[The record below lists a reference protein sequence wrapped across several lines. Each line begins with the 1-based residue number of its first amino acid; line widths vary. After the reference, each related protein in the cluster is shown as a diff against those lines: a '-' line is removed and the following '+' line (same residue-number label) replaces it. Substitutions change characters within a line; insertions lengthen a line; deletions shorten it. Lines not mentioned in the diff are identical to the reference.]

1 MDKPDFSIEEQAV
14 EALGLLPEE
23 EKLKVLEYINNLI
36 KLEQSQ
42 DDE

>member
-14 EALGLLPEE
+14 EALSLLPEE